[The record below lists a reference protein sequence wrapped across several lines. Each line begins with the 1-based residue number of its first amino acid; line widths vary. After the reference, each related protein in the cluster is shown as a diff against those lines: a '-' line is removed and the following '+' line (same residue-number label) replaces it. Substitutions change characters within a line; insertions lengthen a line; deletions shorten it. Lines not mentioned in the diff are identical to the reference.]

1 MSEVKVSL
9 QSSAEKEM
17 QEKLEE
23 MELRVKGILGAIPAG
38 VVFIT
43 LDGRIEAITDQFE
56 KLSGYGSRDI
66 CNRNISK
73 FLQSQLSEAE
83 LAKRLAACCDEGL
96 ISAEGLK
103 KDGEKVPVKLT
114 VSMINTAE
122 GVGLMLCLMDASKQ
136 GVL

>member
-43 LDGRIEAITDQFE
+43 LDGRIEAITD
-56 KLSGYGSRDI
+56 
-66 CNRNISK
+66 
-73 FLQSQLSEAE
+73 
-83 LAKRLAACCDEGL
+83 
-96 ISAEGLK
+96 
-103 KDGEKVPVKLT
+103 
-114 VSMINTAE
+114 
-122 GVGLMLCLMDASKQ
+122 
-136 GVL
+136 

>member
-1 MSEVKVSL
+1 MSETKITL
-9 QSSAEKEM
+9 QSSADKEL
-17 QEKLEE
+17 QAKLEE

-38 VVFIT
+38 VVFVT

-56 KLSGYGSRDI
+56 ILSGYGSKDI

-73 FLQSQLSEAE
+73 FLQTERSDAE
-83 LAKRLAACCDEGL
+83 LAKRLAECCEEGI

-103 KDGEKVPVKLT
+103 MTDEKVPLRLT
-114 VSMINTAE
+114 VSMIETAE
-122 GVGLMLCLMDASKQ
+122 GVGLMLCLLDASKQ

>member
-1 MSEVKVSL
+1 MSDVKVTL
-9 QSSAEKEM
+9 QSSSEKEL

-56 KLSGYGSRDI
+56 VLSGYGSRDI
-66 CNRNISK
+66 CNYNISK
-73 FLQSQLSEAE
+73 FIQSDRSDAD
-83 LAKRLAACCDEGL
+83 LAKRLAECCDEGL
-96 ISAEGLK
+96 VSAEGLK
-103 KDGEKVPVKLT
+103 KSGEKVPLRLT

-122 GVGLMLCLMDASKQ
+122 GVGLMLCLLDASKQ